1 MPIPPSIRPKIIRI
15 VGKKKSGKTTFME
28 KLLPELARLGLAVAT
43 VKHDTHGFEMDREGK
58 DSWRH
63 KRAGA
68 RASAVCGPDQVALV
82 KSVAREPSLEEL
94 ARDYFADMDLV
105 LAEGFF
111 RSPGLM
117 IEVFRPEAHAAPL
130 CGLGHGRGHELL
142 ALISDAPLD
151 LGAPRFGL
159 DQAREAAAFIF
170 RVVLGREAP

>member
-1 MPIPPSIRPKIIRI
+1 MGDPPINRPLIIRV

-28 KLLPELARLGLAVAT
+28 KLLPELARLGVRVAT

-68 RASAVCGPDQVALV
+68 AASAVCGPDQVALV
-82 KSVAREPSLEEL
+82 KSVAREPSLAEL

-117 IEVFRPEAHAAPL
+117 IEVFRPEAHTAPL
-130 CGLGHGRGHELL
+130 CAEHGPEKGLL

-159 DQAREAAAFIF
+159 DQAREVAEFIF
-170 RVVLGREAP
+170 REVLGRDAP